1 MDRQLARAIINKL
14 GSTGTPPEFGIEH
27 FTVGLEPYLKVIEDE
42 YLDGILKYNLSSFK
56 LITGNYGGG
65 KTHFLYTVR
74 DLAFRHNYCVAYVSL
89 NPTECPFDK
98 LELVYKGIAAN
109 LIAPRPQMG
118 TVHAGTVPAAD
129 VPTAVWDKGIESV
142 VRKWHDD
149 QRKLH
154 DRTDTLRK
162 YLETLPTTESTSFSN
177 AVRGAFASLL
187 AEDGE
192 GFNDVVQWLKGEDV
206 AKEVRV
212 QHRISERIDKAT
224 AFRVLRSLIQW
235 VHAIGHTGLI
245 LLFDEAERGMSI
257 SSSRDK
263 RRALDNLRQLVDECG
278 NSRLPGA
285 MVFYAVPDENLLLE
299 GSGGVYEALK
309 QRLRSAF
316 NETNPVG
323 VRINL
328 EELGIEPA
336 EFLKRLGVRLA
347 DLFESAYEV
356 KLAEA
361 KRDAVIRALADLAV
375 SAFAFDVGYRRLFVV
390 SVLDAFH
397 QLRATPALEFGRK
410 EAEKLLRVTTQ
421 RLEQTDK
428 EQVEKEEF

>member
-1 MDRQLARAIINKL
+1 MDRQLARAIISKL

-109 LIAPRPQMG
+109 LIAPRPGMG
-118 TVHAGTVPAAD
+118 TVPLVDA
-129 VPTAVWDKGIESV
+129 PTAASDKGIESV
-142 VRKWHDD
+142 VRKWHGD

-154 DRTDTLRK
+154 DRADSLRK
-162 YLETLPTTESTSFSN
+162 YLEALPTTESTSFSN

-192 GFNDVVQWLKGEDV
+192 GFNDIVQWLKGEDV
-206 AKEVRV
+206 AKEVRI

-235 VHAIGHTGLI
+235 VHAIGYTGLI

-309 QRLRSAF
+309 QRLRTAF

-336 EFLKRLGVRLA
+336 EFLKRLGVLLA
-347 DLFESAYEV
+347 ELFEAAYEL

-361 KRDAVIRALADLAV
+361 KRDAIVRALADLAV

-397 QLRATPALEFGRK
+397 QLRATPTLEFGRK
-410 EAEKLLRVTTQ
+410 DAEKLLRVTTQ
-421 RLEQTDK
+421 RLEQSDK

>member
-1 MDRQLARAIINKL
+1 VDRQLARAIINKL

-98 LELVYKGIAAN
+98 LELVYRGIAAN
-109 LIAPRPQMG
+109 LIAPRP
-118 TVHAGTVPAAD
+118 AD
-129 VPTAVWDKGIESV
+129 LPTAVWDKGIESV

-154 DRTDTLRK
+154 DRTDSLRK

-177 AVRGAFASLL
+177 AMRGAFASLM

-206 AKEVRV
+206 AKEVRI

-235 VHAIGHTGLI
+235 VHAIGYTGLI

-285 MVFYAVPDENLLLE
+285 MVLYAVPDENLLLE

-328 EELGIEPA
+328 EELGIEPV
-336 EFLKRLGVRLA
+336 EFLKRLGSRLA
-347 DLFESAYEV
+347 DLFDAAYAV
-356 KLAEA
+356 KLDEA
-361 KRDAVIRALADLAV
+361 RRDAIVRALADLAV

-397 QLRATPALEFGRK
+397 QLRAAPALEFGRK

>member
-1 MDRQLARAIINKL
+1 MDHMDRQLARAIVNKL

-27 FTVGLEPYLKVIEDE
+27 FTVGLEPYLKVVEDE
-42 YLDGILKYNLSSFK
+42 YLNGILKFNLSSFK

-98 LELVYKGIAAN
+98 LELVYRGIAAN
-109 LIAPRPQMG
+109 LIAPRP
-118 TVHAGTVPAAD
+118 AD
-129 VPTAVWDKGIESV
+129 LPTAVWDKGIESV

-154 DRTDTLRK
+154 DRTDSLRK

-177 AVRGAFASLL
+177 AMRGAFASLM

-206 AKEVRV
+206 AKEVRI

-235 VHAIGHTGLI
+235 VHAIGYTGLI

-285 MVFYAVPDENLLLE
+285 MVLYAVPDENLLLE

-328 EELGIEPA
+328 EELGIEPV
-336 EFLKRLGVRLA
+336 EFLKRLGSRLA
-347 DLFESAYEV
+347 DLFDAAYAV
-356 KLAEA
+356 KLDEA
-361 KRDAVIRALADLAV
+361 RRDAIVRALADLAV

-397 QLRATPALEFGRK
+397 QLRAAPALEFGRK

>member
-1 MDRQLARAIINKL
+1 MDRQLARAIVNKL

-27 FTVGLEPYLKVIEDE
+27 FSVGLEPYLKVIEEE

-109 LIAPRPQMG
+109 LIAPRP
-118 TVHAGTVPAAD
+118 AD
-129 VPTAVWDKGIESV
+129 APTAVWDKGIESV

-154 DRTDTLRK
+154 DRADSLRK

-235 VHAIGHTGLI
+235 VHAIGYTGLI

-336 EFLKRLGVRLA
+336 EFLKLLGARLA
-347 DLFESAYEV
+347 DLFEAAYET
-356 KLAEA
+356 KLAET
-361 KRDAVIRALADLAV
+361 KRDAIVHALADIAV

-397 QLRATPALEFGRK
+397 QLRASPALEFGKK

>member
-74 DLAFRHNYCVAYVSL
+74 NLAFGHNYCVAYVSL

-109 LIAPRPQMG
+109 LIAPRP
-118 TVHAGTVPAAD
+118 ADAPA
-129 VPTAVWDKGIESV
+129 AVWDKGIESV

-154 DRTDTLRK
+154 DRADSLRR

-192 GFNDVVQWLKGEDV
+192 GFSDVVQWLKGEDV
-206 AKEVRV
+206 AKEVRI

-235 VHAIGHTGLI
+235 VHAIGYTGLI

-309 QRLRSAF
+309 QRLRSQF
-316 NETNPVG
+316 SGINPVG
-323 VRINL
+323 VRVNL
-328 EELGIEPA
+328 DDLGIEPE
-336 EFLKRLGVRLA
+336 EFLLRLGTRLA
-347 DLFESAYEV
+347 AVFEAAYDVELV
-356 KLAEA
+356 AERRDRAIGLLA
-361 KRDAVIRALADLAV
+361 RLAV
-375 SAFAFDVGYRRLFVV
+375 TAFMLDISYRRLFVV
-390 SVLDAFH
+390 SLVEALH
-397 QLRATPALEFGRK
+397 KLRAEPGQEFDRK
-410 EAEKLLRVTTQ
+410 SAEKLLRVTSQ
-421 RLEQTDK
+421 RLEQT
-428 EQVEKEEF
+428 ERAGVEREEF

>member
-1 MDRQLARAIINKL
+1 VDRQLARAIINKL

-27 FTVGLEPYLKVIEDE
+27 FTVGLEPYLKVIEEE
-42 YLDGILKYNLSSFK
+42 YLAGILKYNLSSFK

-109 LIAPRPQMG
+109 LIAPRP
-118 TVHAGTVPAAD
+118 AD
-129 VPTAVWDKGIESV
+129 APTEVCDKGIESV

-154 DRTDTLRK
+154 DRADSLRK
-162 YLETLPTTESTSFSN
+162 YLEVLPTTESTSYSN

-187 AEDGE
+187 AQDGE

-206 AKEVRV
+206 AKEVRI

-235 VHAIGHTGLI
+235 IHAIGYTGLI

-336 EFLKRLGVRLA
+336 EFLKRLGARLA
-347 DLFESAYEV
+347 ELFEAAYDM
-356 KLAEA
+356 KLAET
-361 KRDAVIRALADLAV
+361 KRDAVVRTLADIAV

-421 RLEQTDK
+421 RLERTDK
-428 EQVEKEEF
+428 AQVEKEEF

>member
-1 MDRQLARAIINKL
+1 VDRQLARAIINKL

-27 FTVGLEPYLKVIEDE
+27 FTVGLDPYLKVMEDE

-65 KTHFLYTVR
+65 KTHFLYAVR

-109 LIAPRPQMG
+109 LIAPRP
-118 TVHAGTVPAAD
+118 AD
-129 VPTAVWDKGIESV
+129 APTAVWDKGIESV

-154 DRTDTLRK
+154 DRTDSLRK

-235 VHAIGHTGLI
+235 VHAIGYTGLI

-336 EFLKRLGVRLA
+336 EFLKRLGARLA
-347 DLFESAYEV
+347 DLFEAAYEV
-356 KLAEA
+356 KLAEV

-410 EAEKLLRVTTQ
+410 EAEKLLRVTTE

>member
-1 MDRQLARAIINKL
+1 VDRQLARAIINKL

-27 FTVGLEPYLKVIEDE
+27 FTVGLEPYLRVVEDE
-42 YLDGILKYNLSSFK
+42 YLNGILKFNLSSFK

-109 LIAPRPQMG
+109 MIAPRP
-118 TVHAGTVPAAD
+118 AD
-129 VPTAVWDKGIESV
+129 APTATRDKGIESV
-142 VRKWHDD
+142 VRKWYDD
-149 QRKLH
+149 RRRQH
-154 DRTDTLRK
+154 DRTESLRK
-162 YLETLPTTESTSFSN
+162 YLETMPIAESTSFSN

-192 GFNDVVQWLKGEDV
+192 GFNDVLQWLKGEDV
-206 AKEVRV
+206 DKEIRTR
-212 QHRISERIDKAT
+212 HRISERIDKAT

-235 VHAIGHTGLI
+235 VHAIGYTGLI

-309 QRLRSAF
+309 QRLRTAF

-328 EELGIEPA
+328 EELGIEPSD
-336 EFLKRLGVRLA
+336 FLKRLGARLA
-347 DLFESAYEV
+347 VLFEAAYDMNLV
-356 KLAEA
+356 AE
-361 KRDAVIRALADLAV
+361 KRDAVVRTLADLAV

-410 EAEKLLRVTTQ
+410 EAEKLLRITTQ

>member
-56 LITGNYGGG
+56 LVTGNYGGG

-74 DLAFRHNYCVAYVSL
+74 DHAFRHNYCVAYVSL

-98 LELVYKGIAAN
+98 LELVYRGIAAN
-109 LIAPRPQMG
+109 LIAPRP
-118 TVHAGTVPAAD
+118 AD
-129 VPTAVWDKGIESV
+129 APTAVWDKGVESV

-154 DRTDTLRK
+154 DRTDSLRK

-177 AVRGAFASLL
+177 AARGAFSSLL

-192 GFNDVVQWLKGEDV
+192 GFSDVVQWLKGEDV
-206 AKEVRV
+206 SKEVRA

-235 VHAIGHTGLI
+235 VHAIGYTGLV

-309 QRLRSAF
+309 QRLRTTF

-328 EELGIEPA
+328 EELGMEPA
-336 EFLKRLGVRLA
+336 EFLKRLGARLVV
-347 DLFESAYEV
+347 LFESAYEV
-356 KLAEA
+356 KLAEL
-361 KRDAVIRALADLAV
+361 KRDAIVRALAEIAV

-390 SVLDAFH
+390 SALDALH
-397 QLRATPALEFGRK
+397 QLRAAPALEFGRR

-421 RLEQTDK
+421 RLERTDK

>member
-1 MDRQLARAIINKL
+1 VDRQLARAIINKL

-109 LIAPRPQMG
+109 LIAPRP
-118 TVHAGTVPAAD
+118 AD
-129 VPTAVWDKGIESV
+129 APTAIWDKGIESV
-142 VRKWHDD
+142 VRKWHED

-154 DRTDTLRK
+154 DRADNLRK

-235 VHAIGHTGLI
+235 VHAIGYTGLI

-309 QRLRSAF
+309 QRLRTAF

-323 VRINL
+323 VRIDL

-336 EFLKRLGVRLA
+336 VFLKRLGVRLA
-347 DLFESAYEV
+347 DLFEAAYEV

-361 KRDAVIRALADLAV
+361 KTDAVVRTLADLAV

>member
-1 MDRQLARAIINKL
+1 MDRQLARAIVNKL

-109 LIAPRPQMG
+109 LIAPRP
-118 TVHAGTVPAAD
+118 AD
-129 VPTAVWDKGIESV
+129 SPTAVWDKGIESV

-154 DRTDTLRK
+154 DRTDSLRK

-206 AKEVRV
+206 SKEVRV

-224 AFRVLRSLIQW
+224 AFRVLRSLIRW
-235 VHAIGHTGLI
+235 VHAIGYTGLI

-336 EFLKRLGVRLA
+336 EFLKRLGARLA
-347 DLFESAYEV
+347 DLFEAAYEL
-356 KLAEA
+356 KLPEA
-361 KRDAVIRALADLAV
+361 KRDAVIRALADIAV

>member
-1 MDRQLARAIINKL
+1 MTAGPMDRQLARAIVNKL
-14 GSTGTPPEFGIEH
+14 GSTGTPPEFGTEH

-42 YLDGILKYNLSSFK
+42 YLDGILKFNLSSFK

-98 LELVYKGIAAN
+98 LELVYRGIAAN
-109 LIAPRPQMG
+109 LIAPRP
-118 TVHAGTVPAAD
+118 AD
-129 VPTAVWDKGIESV
+129 SPTAAGDKGIESV
-142 VRKWHDD
+142 VRKWHED
-149 QRKLH
+149 QRRLH
-154 DRTDTLRK
+154 DRADRMRK
-162 YLETLPTTESTSFSN
+162 YLEALPTTESTSFSN

-235 VHAIGHTGLI
+235 VHAIGYTGLI

-309 QRLRSAF
+309 QRLRTAF

-336 EFLKRLGVRLA
+336 EFLRRLGNRLGS
-347 DLFESAYEV
+347 LFEAAYELQ
-356 KLAEA
+356 LAEA
-361 KRDAVIRALADLAV
+361 KRDAIVRTLADLAV

-397 QLRATPALEFGRK
+397 QLRATPALEFGKK

-421 RLEQTDK
+421 RLEQTDR
-428 EQVEKEEF
+428 EDVEKEEF

>member
-1 MDRQLARAIINKL
+1 MDRQLARAIVNKL

-27 FTVGLEPYLKVIEDE
+27 FTVGLEPYLKVIEAE

-65 KTHFLYTVR
+65 KTHFLYNVR

-98 LELVYKGIAAN
+98 LELVYRGIAAS
-109 LIAPRPQMG
+109 LFAPRP
-118 TVHAGTVPAAD
+118 VDAPV
-129 VPTAVWDKGIESV
+129 AVWDKGIESV
-142 VRKWHDD
+142 LRRWHED

-154 DRTDTLRK
+154 DRADSLHK
-162 YLETLPTTESTSFSN
+162 YLEILPTTESTSFSN

-192 GFNDVVQWLKGEDV
+192 GFNDVVQWLKGEEV
-206 AKEVRV
+206 TKEVRV

-235 VHAIGHTGLI
+235 VHTIGYTGLI

-328 EELGIEPA
+328 EELGIEPL
-336 EFLKRLGVRLA
+336 EFLKRLGARLA
-347 DLFESAYEV
+347 GLFEAAYEV

-361 KRDAVIRALADLAV
+361 KRDMVVRALAELAV
-375 SAFAFDVGYRRLFVV
+375 SAFAFDVGYRRVFVV

-397 QLRATPALEFGRK
+397 QLRAAPALEFGRS
-410 EAEKLLRVTTQ
+410 EAEKLLRITTQ

-428 EQVEKEEF
+428 EQVEKQEF

>member
-27 FTVGLEPYLKVIEDE
+27 FTVGLEPYLRVVEDE
-42 YLDGILKYNLSSFK
+42 YLNGILKFNLSSFK

-109 LIAPRPQMG
+109 MIAPRP
-118 TVHAGTVPAAD
+118 AD
-129 VPTAVWDKGIESV
+129 APTATRDKGIESV
-142 VRKWHDD
+142 VRKWYDD
-149 QRKLH
+149 RRRQH
-154 DRTDTLRK
+154 DRTESLRK
-162 YLETLPTTESTSFSN
+162 YLETMPIAESTSFSN

-192 GFNDVVQWLKGEDV
+192 GFNDVLQWLKGEDV
-206 AKEVRV
+206 DKEIRTR
-212 QHRISERIDKAT
+212 HRISERIDKAT

-235 VHAIGHTGLI
+235 VQAIGYTGLI

-263 RRALDNLRQLVDECG
+263 RRALDNLRQLLDECG

-309 QRLRSAF
+309 QRLRTAF

-328 EELGIEPA
+328 EELGIEPSD
-336 EFLKRLGVRLA
+336 FLKRLGARLA
-347 DLFESAYEV
+347 VLFEAAYDMNLV
-356 KLAEA
+356 AE
-361 KRDAVIRALADLAV
+361 KRDAVVRTLADLAV

-410 EAEKLLRVTTQ
+410 EAEKLLRITTQ

>member
-42 YLDGILKYNLSSFK
+42 YLDGILKYSLSSFK

-109 LIAPRPQMG
+109 LIAPRP
-118 TVHAGTVPAAD
+118 AD
-129 VPTAVWDKGIESV
+129 APTAPWDKGIESV
-142 VRKWHDD
+142 VRKWHAD

-154 DRTDTLRK
+154 DRTDSLRK

-206 AKEVRV
+206 AKEVRA

-235 VHAIGHTGLI
+235 VHAIGYTGLI

-336 EFLKRLGVRLA
+336 EFLKRLGARLA
-347 DLFESAYEV
+347 ELFEAAYET
-356 KLAEA
+356 KLSEA
-361 KRDAVIRALADLAV
+361 KRDSVVRTLADIAV

>member
-109 LIAPRPQMG
+109 LIAPRP
-118 TVHAGTVPAAD
+118 AD
-129 VPTAVWDKGIESV
+129 APTAVWDKGIESV

-154 DRTDTLRK
+154 DRTDSLRK
-162 YLETLPTTESTSFSN
+162 YLEALPTTESTSFSN

-192 GFNDVVQWLKGEDV
+192 GFSDVIQWLKGEDV
-206 AKEVRV
+206 SKEVRV

-224 AFRVLRSLIQW
+224 AFRVFRSLIQW
-235 VHAIGHTGLI
+235 VHAIGYTGLI

-309 QRLRSAF
+309 QRLRTAL

-328 EELGIEPA
+328 EELGIKPA
-336 EFLKRLGVRLA
+336 EFLKRLGARLA
-347 DLFESAYEV
+347 DLFDTAYEM
-356 KLAEA
+356 KLPEA
-361 KRDAVIRALADLAV
+361 KRDAIVRTVAELAV

>member
-1 MDRQLARAIINKL
+1 VDKQLARAIINKL

-109 LIAPRPQMG
+109 LIAPRP
-118 TVHAGTVPAAD
+118 AD
-129 VPTAVWDKGIESV
+129 ASTAVWDKGIESV
-142 VRKWHDD
+142 LRKWHDD

-154 DRTDTLRK
+154 DRTDSLRK
-162 YLETLPTTESTSFSN
+162 YLEVLPTTESTSFSN

-235 VHAIGHTGLI
+235 VHAIGYSGLI

-336 EFLKRLGVRLA
+336 EFLKRLGARLA
-347 DLFESAYEV
+347 DLFEAAYEV
-356 KLAEA
+356 RLAEA
-361 KRDAVIRALADLAV
+361 KRDAVIRSLADLAV

-390 SVLDAFH
+390 GVLDAFH

>member
-109 LIAPRPQMG
+109 MIAPRP
-118 TVHAGTVPAAD
+118 VDA
-129 VPTAVWDKGIESV
+129 PTAVWDKGIESV

-154 DRTDTLRK
+154 DRADSLRK

-235 VHAIGHTGLI
+235 VHAIGYTGLI
-245 LLFDEAERGMSI
+245 LLLDEAERGMSI

-336 EFLKRLGVRLA
+336 EFLKRLGARLA
-347 DLFESAYEV
+347 DLFEAAYEV
-356 KLAEA
+356 KLAEV
-361 KRDAVIRALADLAV
+361 KRDAVVRALADLAV

-397 QLRATPALEFGRK
+397 QLRAAPALEFGRK
-410 EAEKLLRVTTQ
+410 DAEKLLRVTTQ
-421 RLEQTDK
+421 RLERTDK

>member
-1 MDRQLARAIINKL
+1 MDRQLARAIVNKL
-14 GSTGTPPEFGIEH
+14 GSTGTPPEFGTDH
-27 FTVGLEPYLKVIEDE
+27 FTVGLEPYLKVVEDE

-56 LITGNYGGG
+56 LVTGNYGGG

-74 DLAFRHNYCVAYVSL
+74 DLAFRHGYCVAYVSL

-98 LELVYKGIAAN
+98 LELVYKGIASN
-109 LIAPRPQMG
+109 LIAPRP
-118 TVHAGTVPAAD
+118 AD
-129 VPTAVWDKGIESV
+129 SPTAVWDKGIESV
-142 VRKWHDD
+142 VKRWHDD
-149 QRKLH
+149 QRRRH
-154 DRTDTLRK
+154 DRTDSLRK

-177 AVRGAFASLL
+177 AVRGAFTSLL

-206 AKEVRV
+206 SKEVRV

-235 VHAIGHTGLI
+235 VHAIGHNGLI

-309 QRLRSAF
+309 QRLRTAF

-347 DLFESAYEV
+347 GLFEAAYDV

-361 KRDAVIRALADLAV
+361 KRDAVIRTLADIAV

-397 QLRATPALEFGRK
+397 QLRAMPALEFGRK